1 MKGDKMHI
9 FGDKKYF
16 GFGLKFLDNDAGELR
31 LFIQNEDILQYKWKG
46 KLYHYVCWDLKEIVE
61 WWENNL
67 DIIPTEKEFPIEITG
82 MTGVEKYT
90 NSLEGDL
97 DMFEELFEK
106 IQDWGFQHSWFSAR
120 VSSCL
125 ADVYFRKVENDIEIS
140 WDNYDLFPS
149 VTFIHEKGVYYVSL
163 EDFKECILQFI
174 ECYRNR

>member
-1 MKGDKMHI
+1 
-9 FGDKKYF
+9 
-16 GFGLKFLDNDAGELR
+16 
-31 LFIQNEDILQYKWKG
+31 
-46 KLYHYVCWDLKEIVE
+46 
-61 WWENNL
+61 
-67 DIIPTEKEFPIEITG
+67 
-82 MTGVEKYT
+82 
-90 NSLEGDL
+90 
-97 DMFEELFEK
+97 MFEELFEK

-120 VSSCL
+120 VGSCL